1 MIRQEDT
8 IAAIAT
14 PIGEGGISVIRIS
27 GSNALAV
34 ADRLFDGK
42 RRIRDMAS
50 HTASFGNIIDP
61 HNNRRVLD
69 EVVAVVF
76 RSPNSYTGEDIV
88 EISCHGGMLVTKSIL
103 NVLFEAG
110 VRHANP
116 GEFTKRAFLNGR
128 LDLSQAEAVADIIQA
143 RTERAHRSS
152 LDQLKGKLST
162 EIDEIRNDILNFCSL
177 IELELDFAEEDIE
190 LANRDDFANR
200 AGKVLRRLQELIESF
215 NVGKVYR
222 DGIKV
227 VIAGKPNA
235 GKSLLLN
242 TLLQENRA
250 IVTDI
255 PGTTRDTIEE
265 SLNIDGILFR
275 IIDTAGLRE
284 TNDPVESEGVQRTLH
299 QIERADLALM
309 IIDYSLNM
317 SDEDVRYIDSIL
329 DKMNELDV
337 DPLVVLNKIDI
348 TDGKQFV
355 DTGKLLH
362 YPFVK
367 ISAKT
372 GEGVDVLKKQ
382 MVNLATHGK
391 PYQEGSVL
399 VTNSRHRDALVRAK
413 QSLELAL
420 ASIKGEASGEFV
432 SVDLR
437 AALDA
442 LGEITGVVTTE
453 DILNNIFSSFC
464 IGK

>member
-27 GSNALAV
+27 GSNSLAV

-152 LDQLKGKLST
+152 LDQLKGKLSK
-162 EIDEIRNDILNFCSL
+162 EIDAIRNDILNFCSL

-284 TNDPVESEGVQRTLH
+284 TNDPVESEGVQRTLQ

-317 SDEDVRYIDSIL
+317 SDEDIRYIDSIL

>member
-27 GSNALAV
+27 GSNALEI

-76 RSPNSYTGEDIV
+76 RSPNSYTGEDVV

-162 EIDEIRNDILNFCSL
+162 EIDAIRNDILNFCSL

-200 AGKVLRRLQELIESF
+200 AGKVLCRLQELIESF

-227 VIAGKPNA
+227 VLAGKPNA

>member
-200 AGKVLRRLQELIESF
+200 AGRVLRRLQELIESF

-284 TNDPVESEGVQRTLH
+284 TNDPVESEGVQRTLQ

-317 SDEDVRYIDSIL
+317 SDEDIRYIDSIL

>member
-1 MIRQEDT
+1 MIQQEDT

-14 PIGEGGISVIRIS
+14 PVGEGGISVIRVS
-27 GSNALAV
+27 GKGAFGIV
-34 ADRLFDGK
+34 DRLFKGK
-42 RRIRDMAS
+42 KRIKDMAS
-50 HTASFGNIIDP
+50 HTASFGNIVQPEKD
-61 HNNRRVLD
+61 RRILD

-76 RSPNSYTGEDIV
+76 RSPNSYTGEDVV

-103 NVLFEAG
+103 NVLFESGA
-110 VRHANP
+110 RHANP

-128 LDLSQAEAVADIIQA
+128 LDLSQAEAVADIIHA

-152 LDQLKGKLST
+152 LDQLKGRLSK
-162 EIDEIRNDILNFCSL
+162 EIEGIRNDILNFCSL
-177 IELELDFAEEDIE
+177 IELELDFAEEDLE
-190 LANRDDFANR
+190 LANRDDFINR
-200 AGKVLRRLQELIESF
+200 AGRVVCRLQELIESF

-227 VIAGKPNA
+227 VLAGKPNA
-235 GKSLLLN
+235 GKSSLLN

-265 SLNIDGILFR
+265 SLSIDGILFR
-275 IIDTAGLRE
+275 VIDTAGLRV
-284 TNDPVESEGVQRTLH
+284 TDDPIESEGVQRTMQ
-299 QIERADLALM
+299 QIGRADLALM
-309 IIDYSLNM
+309 IIDYSQSM
-317 SDEDVRYIDSIL
+317 SDEDIRYIDSIL
-329 DKMNELDV
+329 DEIKAHKVE
-337 DPLVVLNKIDI
+337 PLVVLNKIDI
-348 TDGKQFV
+348 ATGKQFNK
-355 DTGKLLH
+355 TGKLLH

-367 ISAKT
+367 LSAKT

-382 MVNLATHGK
+382 MVNLATNGK
-391 PYQEGSVL
+391 QYQEGSVL
-399 VTNSRHRDALVRAK
+399 VTNARHRDALVRAK
-413 QSLELAL
+413 QNLELAL
-420 ASIKGEASGEFV
+420 ASLKGGASGEFV

-437 AALDA
+437 ASLDA

>member
-1 MIRQEDT
+1 MIQQEDT

-27 GSNALAV
+27 GKNALEV

-61 HNNRRVLD
+61 QNNRRVLD

-103 NVLFEAG
+103 NVLFDSGA
-110 VRHANP
+110 RHANP

-162 EIDEIRNDILNFCSL
+162 EIDAIRSDILNFCSL

-200 AGKVLRRLQELIESF
+200 TGKVVCRLQELIESF

-227 VIAGKPNA
+227 VLAGKPNA

-309 IIDYSLNM
+309 IIDYSLSM
-317 SDEDVRYIDSIL
+317 SDEDVKYIDSIL
-329 DKMNELDV
+329 DKMKDLDV

-348 TDGKQFV
+348 TDGKQFL

-382 MVNLATHGK
+382 MVSLATHGK

-399 VTNSRHRDALVRAK
+399 VTNSRHRDALVRAR

-420 ASIKGEASGEFV
+420 ASLKGEASGEFV

>member
-162 EIDEIRNDILNFCSL
+162 EIDAIRNDILNFCSL

-200 AGKVLRRLQELIESF
+200 AGKVVCRLQELIESF
-215 NVGKVYR
+215 NVGKIYR
-222 DGIKV
+222 DGLKV
-227 VIAGKPNA
+227 VLAGKPNA

-250 IVTDI
+250 IVTNI

-382 MVNLATHGK
+382 MVHLATHGK

-437 AALDA
+437 VALDA

>member
-152 LDQLKGKLST
+152 LDQLKGKLSK
-162 EIDEIRNDILNFCSL
+162 EIDAIRNDILNFCSL

-284 TNDPVESEGVQRTLH
+284 TNDPVESEGVQRTLQ

-317 SDEDVRYIDSIL
+317 SDEDIRYIDSIL

>member
-76 RSPNSYTGEDIV
+76 RSPNSYTGEDVV

-200 AGKVLRRLQELIESF
+200 AGRVLRHLQELIESF

-284 TNDPVESEGVQRTLH
+284 TNDPVESEGVQRTLQ

-317 SDEDVRYIDSIL
+317 SDEDIRYIDSIL